1 MTALPPDVDA
11 LVRSALAADLGPAV
25 TVMTLMPDTWAQI
38 VSAGPLVI
46 ARSLPGAAAID
57 PRGIVTA
64 VIDLQA
70 LAADRDLASEIS
82 RRAWRALYDAC
93 ARQWTDPAAGGH
105 LSHFSSGTLPAEL
118 RAGAPGPDAQSF
130 RFQATIRLTARPTPT
145 P

>member
-1 MTALPPDVDA
+1 MTALPPDVDR
-11 LVRSALAADLGPAV
+11 LVRGALTAELGPAV

-38 VSAGPLVI
+38 VAAGPLVI

-57 PRGIVTA
+57 PRGVITA

-70 LAADRDLASEIS
+70 LAADRDLAAETG

-93 ARQWTDPAAGGH
+93 VRQWADQDAGGW

-118 RAGAPGPDAQSF
+118 RAGSPPPDAQSF
-130 RFQATIRLTARPTPT
+130 RFQSTVRLTARPTPT